1 MSYIILDA
9 KRSAALAAFNRCG
22 LWQNTSA
29 EYDSPVRREGS
40 VYYRE
45 QAKRCRELAERQ
57 SEADVK
63 ARLLEVAQQYEE
75 LTENAE
81 ARGE

>member
-1 MSYIILDA
+1 MIP
-9 KRSAALAAFNRCG
+9 
-22 LWQNTSA
+22 
-29 EYDSPVRREGS
+29 PVRREGS

-57 SEADVK
+57 SKADVK
-63 ARLLEVAQQYEE
+63 ARLLEVARQYEK
-75 LTENAE
+75 LTEDAE

>member
-1 MSYIILDA
+1 MWTFGGILQQ
-9 KRSAALAAFNRCG
+9 RMIP
-22 LWQNTSA
+22 
-29 EYDSPVRREGS
+29 PVRREGS

-57 SEADVK
+57 SKADVK
-63 ARLLEVAQQYEE
+63 ARLLEVARQYEK
-75 LTENAE
+75 LTEDAE